1 MKRLICLLTLF
12 LSVITVFSQDV
23 IVNKNGSEIQV
34 KVLEISPTMIKYKLS
49 SNLDGPLRS
58 IAIKDVFLI
67 KYENGSVEYMNSENN
82 TPISANNNDEY
93 RGSDETESNS
103 SSYDGNYF
111 MLGNGLGVSY
121 GGVGLRAQVRFGGNV
136 GFGMHA
142 GVGYYPFYG
151 NWGDI
156 TGVGYEGVHASA
168 GFKFFPFRG
177 IYIDTQ
183 FAYYGSGEEYYYWYD
198 EYGYDSYWDNYTA
211 YGPSLMTG
219 IDQVW
224 GKKIGIGFNIGAG
237 VTYMI
242 EPFGEFYFVSDIG
255 LIVRF

>member
-1 MKRLICLLTLF
+1 M
-12 LSVITVFSQDV
+12 SVFTVFSQDV
-23 IVNKNGSEIQV
+23 IVNKNGSEIQA

-49 SNLDGPLRS
+49 SYLDGPLRS

-67 KYENGSVEYMNSENN
+67 KYENGSVEYMNSAGDNN
-82 TPISANNNDEY
+82 SNDNRTEEY
-93 RGSDETESNS
+93 SGTDESETNT

-111 MLGNGLGVSY
+111 MLGNGMGVSY
-121 GGVGLRAQVRFGGNV
+121 GGLGLRAQVRFGGNV

-142 GVGYYPFYG
+142 GVGYSPFYNVSG
-151 NWGDI
+151 F
-156 TGVGYEGVHASA
+156 GVGYEGVHASA

-177 IYIDTQ
+177 IYINSQ
-183 FAYYGSGEEYYYWYD
+183 FAYYGDYYDWY
-198 EYGYDSYWDNYTA
+198 YDYYEGAA

-224 GKKIGIGFNIGAG
+224 GKKIGIGFNVGAG

-242 EPFGEFYFVSDIG
+242 EPWGTFYFVSDIG
-255 LIVRF
+255 FIVRF